1 MEKKVNNKSILTKI
15 LALGATST
23 ALLGGALLT
32 NSNTVDA
39 SSSIVLLTFKH
50 NAYRYNRN
58 GKRIGRGYITKGST
72 YYSKGA
78 YRIHGKKYHK
88 LDTKG
93 NIYIK
98 DGNLSIRRLTNQVT
112 LKHNAYLYN
121 IHGRRINKQK
131 LYKGVSY
138 FIYGSRY
145 IHGKKYYQVGVHEYI
160 KASNA
165 SAPFSTYGQSSN
177 NYVDNTTNSQTNTNT
192 NVGSNTSSNNSSVTN
207 NQFASN
213 NSSSSANNNIQLP
226 NNSSQGSSTG
236 NQGSTTKPSVG
247 NSGSQVTKPNTGSQG
262 STTKPSVGNSGS
274 QVTKPNTGSQGSTTK
289 PSAGNSGSQVTKPN
303 TGNQGSTTKPS
314 AGNSGSQVTKPN
326 TGNQGST
333 TKPSAGNSGSQVT
346 KPNTG
351 NQGQETQPSQ
361 PTYSKNY
368 VKLPAGYLEAV
379 KNANWEKTSVPD
391 ELIRKGVEINN
402 FHSESKA
409 DDEMKI
415 DSDNL
420 TPAQDFE
427 INDFALRLINNVRAE
442 NGQQPWHYSARA
454 QHVADRVAYL
464 YEQDHMGLST
474 WHDDKALNEVDR
486 EAGIHTAELMGG
498 DNVNYKED
506 YLNTMT
512 DLKHAVYNDV
522 VSMLFSTVE
531 LRHAQIMLTYNSI
544 DNPTTYFGFSVS
556 WQEHNKD
563 GHQEHS
569 DHFIIY

>member
-1 MEKKVNNKSILTKI
+1 MSKKISLTKV
-15 LALGATST
+15 LTLGATST
-23 ALLGGALLT
+23 ALLSGAMMM
-32 NSNTVDA
+32 NNNKVEAS
-39 SSSIVLLTFKH
+39 SSSIVLLKFKH
-50 NAYRYNRN
+50 NAYRYDKN

-98 DGNLSIRRLTNQVT
+98 DGNLLTRRLTNQVT
-112 LKHNAYLYN
+112 LKHNAYLYD
-121 IHGRRINKQK
+121 IHGRRINRQK

-145 IHGKKYYQVGVHEYI
+145 IHGKKYYQVGAHQYI

-165 SAPFSTYGQSSN
+165 SAPFSTYHQDN
-177 NYVDNTTNSQTNTNT
+177 NVDNGNSNTTNTSTNTNIAT
-192 NVGSNTSSNNSSVTN
+192 VINYNNASKSQNTQSNANTQSQANTGSSKTSLNSSHQSQQTQSGSNTTIN
-207 NQFASN
+207 
-213 NSSSSANNNIQLP
+213 
-226 NNSSQGSSTG
+226 
-236 NQGSTTKPSVG
+236 VG
-247 NSGSQVTKPNTGSQG
+247 GGDNKGSQTS
-262 STTKPSVGNSGS
+262 
-274 QVTKPNTGSQGSTTK
+274 K
-289 PSAGNSGSQVTKPN
+289 PSAGNSGSQV
-303 TGNQGSTTKPS
+303 S
-314 AGNSGSQVTKPN
+314 
-326 TGNQGST
+326 
-333 TKPSAGNSGSQVT
+333 

-391 ELIRKGVEINN
+391 SLIIKGTEENI

-409 DDEMKI
+409 DDDMKI
-415 DSDNL
+415 NSERL
-420 TPAQDFE
+420 TPAQELE
-427 INDFALRLINNVRAE
+427 INDFALRLINNVRLQ
-442 NGQQPWHYSARA
+442 NNQSPWYYTQES
-454 QHVADRVAYL
+454 QHVANRVAYL
-464 YEQDHMGLST
+464 YEQDGKGLST
-474 WHDDKALNEVDR
+474 WHDDKALNQVDS
-486 EAGIHTAELMGG
+486 EFGIHTAELMGG

-506 YLNTMT
+506 YLHTMT

-522 VSMLFSTVE
+522 VAMLFSTVE

-544 DNPTTYFGFSVS
+544 DHPETTYFGFSVS
-556 WQEHNKD
+556 WQERNKD

-569 DHFIIY
+569 DHFIAY

>member
-1 MEKKVNNKSILTKI
+1 MSKKISLTQV

-23 ALLGGALLT
+23 ALFSGAMMM
-32 NSNTVDA
+32 NNNKVEAS
-39 SSSIVLLTFKH
+39 SSSIVLLKFKH
-50 NAYRYNRN
+50 NAYRYNKN

-72 YYSKGA
+72 YYSKGV
-78 YRIHGKKYHK
+78 YKIHGKKYYK

-93 NIYIK
+93 NVYIK
-98 DGNLSIRRLTNQVT
+98 SGNLSTRRLTNQVT
-112 LKHNAYLYN
+112 LKHNAYIYN
-121 IHGRRINKQK
+121 IHGRRINRQK

-145 IHGKKYYQVGVHEYI
+145 INGKKYYQIGVKEYI

-177 NYVDNTTNSQTNTNT
+177 NDVDNTTNNSNVSNNTATNTNTSTTTQANTNT

-207 NQFASN
+207 NQSASN
-213 NSSSSANNNIQLP
+213 NSSSSTNNNSQLP
-226 NNSSQGSSTG
+226 NNSSQSNNTG
-236 NQGSTTKPSVG
+236 NQGSTTKPSTG
-247 NSGSQVTKPNTGSQG
+247 NSGSQATKPATGNNGGQTTKPNTG
-262 STTKPSVGNSGS
+262 N
-274 QVTKPNTGSQGSTTK
+274 N
-289 PSAGNSGSQVTKPN
+289 GSQVTKPN

-361 PTYSKNY
+361 PTYSKIY

-512 DLKHAVYNDV
+512 DLKRAVYSDV
-522 VSMLFSTVE
+522 VRMLFSTVE

-556 WQEHNKD
+556 WQERNKD

-569 DHFIIY
+569 DHFIAY

>member
-145 IHGKKYYQVGVHEYI
+145 IHGKKYYQVGANEYI

-207 NQFASN
+207 NQSASN
-213 NSSSSANNNIQLP
+213 SSSSSANNNIQLP
-226 NNSSQGSSTG
+226 NNSSQSNNTG
-236 NQGSTTKPSVG
+236 NQGSTTKPNTG
-247 NSGSQVTKPNTGSQG
+247 NNGSQS
-262 STTKPSVGNSGS
+262 
-274 QVTKPNTGSQGSTTK
+274 
-289 PSAGNSGSQVTKPN
+289 TKPN

-314 AGNSGSQVTKPN
+314 
-326 TGNQGST
+326 TGNNGGQT
-333 TKPSAGNSGSQVT
+333 T

-351 NQGQETQPSQ
+351 NQGQETKPSQ

-368 VKLPAGYLEAV
+368 VKLPVGYLEAV

-391 ELIRKGVEINN
+391 SLIIKGVEMNN

-415 DSDNL
+415 DSANL
-420 TPAQDFE
+420 TPSQAYE
-427 INDFALRLINNVRAE
+427 INNFALRLINSVRAE
-442 NGQQPWHYSARA
+442 NGQKPWYYSTRSYAIA
-454 QHVADRVAYL
+454 KRVAYL
-464 YEQDHMGLST
+464 YEQDGMGLST
-474 WHDDKALNEVDR
+474 WHDNKALNEVDK

-498 DNVNYKED
+498 DNVNYVED

-512 DLKHAVYNDV
+512 DLKRAVYSDV
-522 VSMLFSTVE
+522 VKMLFSTVE

-544 DNPTTYFGFSVS
+544 DNPTTYMGFSVS